1 MDHIIEDDYSLI
13 TRGIE
18 NISPNTYTISFTN
31 QAHTFGNLISERL
44 RKNTNIVVCNY
55 KVVPLSKELWFI
67 YVQTKPNVIFK
78 EELIKAVND
87 ILLDVQQVKAAIM
100 QSQSR

>member
-1 MDHIIEDDYSLI
+1 MEDDYSLI

-44 RKNTNIVVCNY
+44 RKNNKIVVCNY
-55 KVVPLSKELWFI
+55 KAVPLSKELWFI

-78 EELIKAVND
+78 DELVSAVND
-87 ILLDVQQVKAAIM
+87 ILTDLRQVREAIEHFR
-100 QSQSR
+100 SP